1 MQIQDKAKAA
11 MDHIRARIAQL
22 EAAVNSC
29 AGCAARRARIIEE
42 YKRQLAKL
50 TGK

>member
-1 MQIQDKAKAA
+1 MTLLEHYK
-11 MDHIRARIAQL
+11 ARIVQL

-42 YKRQLAKL
+42 YKKQLSRL
-50 TGK
+50 MGK